1 MNIPLMCSLN
11 ISPESWIQLISGFGA
26 VVVALLA
33 IIHGNKN
40 SRKALG
46 QQNRILEYQHNEK
59 KLDEYRKCLSDN
71 MELLNVVDAFS
82 PLVAVSHSDYSRT
95 KQDIISRKAKIST
108 YDLRF
113 RYLFGADCNTVLYDK
128 YCNSWDL
135 ATTQLSSVSDVM
147 LSYVNYLS
155 EFSSKIEILKN
166 IRQQISVYEQMK
178 LTDIDNA
185 SFYQLEI
192 VKLQNEQKEVTVF
205 ISKNKEIV
213 DEYIAVITN
222 QLNDMRAYTSNLHN
236 LSMKIIHEKE
246 RQVKALLEK

>member
-1 MNIPLMCSLN
+1 MI
-11 ISPESWIQLISGFGA
+11 
-26 VVVALLA
+26 
-33 IIHGNKN
+33 
-40 SRKALG
+40 
-46 QQNRILEYQHNEK
+46 
-59 KLDEYRKCLSDN
+59 
-71 MELLNVVDAFS
+71 
-82 PLVAVSHSDYSRT
+82 
-95 KQDIISRKAKIST
+95 
-108 YDLRF
+108 
-113 RYLFGADCNTVLYDK
+113 K

-222 QLNDMRAYTSNLHN
+222 QLNDMRACTSNLHN

-246 RQVKALLEK
+246 RQVKALL